1 MATAMS
7 TLYTSVVHSLPFVQS
22 STAQVL
28 SVFSP
33 SNSSKGPASSTAIPL
48 FHNTTSASK
57 LALVGYAALLCF
69 LYIAGLASY
78 RLHFSPLAKFPGPKL
93 AALTLWYEFYFDV
106 VQHGQFFKE
115 IERLHSVYGPIVR
128 INPFEVHVKD
138 PDWYDEL
145 YTGSS
150 RRRDKSAWFVGRS
163 GGNSIFGTIPHEHH
177 RLRRSALNPFFS
189 KQSIVKLEPIIQD
202 KVDKLCDAM
211 KGYIE
216 SGKPVELQTAYMA
229 LTLDVI
235 SHYAFEEFFGL
246 TEKPGFSPEW
256 KKVLLATIEAGIMN
270 RHLPWVADVLMSLP
284 DSVAAA
290 VSAPVAFFL
299 QIQRDV
305 RKQVETVLARKRDPS
320 NENMHK
326 TIFEELRDSN
336 LPPQEKTIERLMD
349 EGFILI
355 GAGGETTAQTLAVLT
370 YHLLNNPPILK
381 KLRAELTEAMPE
393 PDTPVSWQKLEQLPY
408 LRAIMTECHRVQ
420 AVITTRLIRIAPNE
434 VLKFREWEIPA
445 GTPTS
450 MTTHFMH
457 LDPELFPEP
466 YRFDPDRWIRA
477 AERGERLEKYVVPF
491 SKGSRACIG
500 LHLASAELY
509 LGIAHMIRRFDF
521 ELYETRSE
529 DIEITWDGFAG
540 GFRPESKGIRV
551 KVLGE
556 RT

>member
-1 MATAMS
+1 
-7 TLYTSVVHSLPFVQS
+7 
-22 STAQVL
+22 
-28 SVFSP
+28 
-33 SNSSKGPASSTAIPL
+33 
-48 FHNTTSASK
+48 
-57 LALVGYAALLCF
+57 
-69 LYIAGLASY
+69 
-78 RLHFSPLAKFPGPKL
+78 
-93 AALTLWYEFYFDV
+93 
-106 VQHGQFFKE
+106 
-115 IERLHSVYGPIVR
+115 PIVR

-150 RRRDKSAWFVGRS
+150 RRRDKSAWF
-163 GGNSIFGTIPHEHH
+163 
-177 RLRRSALNPFFS
+177 
-189 KQSIVKLEPIIQD
+189 LEPIIQD
-202 KVDKLCDAM
+202 KANKLCDAM
-211 KGYIE
+211 KGYVE

-235 SHYAFEEFFGL
+235 SHYAFGESFGL

-270 RHLPWVADVLMSLP
+270 RHLPWVADILMSLP

-299 QIQRDV
+299 QIQRVKNIFRQGLDV
-305 RKQVETVLARKRDPS
+305 RKQVETVLARKRDLS
-320 NENMHK
+320 SEKMHK

-381 KLRAELTEAMPE
+381 KLRAELIEAMPE

-500 LHLASAELY
+500 LHLANAELY

-551 KVLGE
+551 RVLGE